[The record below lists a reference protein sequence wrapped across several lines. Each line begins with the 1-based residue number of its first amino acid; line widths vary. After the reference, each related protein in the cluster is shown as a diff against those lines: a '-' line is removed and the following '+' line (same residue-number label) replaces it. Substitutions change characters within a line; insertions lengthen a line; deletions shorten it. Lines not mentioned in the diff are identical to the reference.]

1 MVNEFHNLE
10 LLCTPPQLVPPHG
23 SLVNQGCTLP
33 GAVPGSNVV
42 NGEAYLQVQLNYSY
56 SHLWRNIGIIF
67 AFWAFFILMTLIG
80 MEMILKPIKGGGTVN
95 VYRKGAAP
103 TSRQQLS
110 RGNAP
115 TDEEAQ
121 QSEPVIQ
128 SGKER
133 DYQAE
138 DESYEIAKSSTIFT
152 WSGVRYVI
160 NIKGDQK
167 LLLDDV
173 KGYVK
178 PGRLTALVGGI
189 KPFDFSANN
198 RVWCW

>member
-10 LLCTPPQLVPPHG
+10 LLCTPPQLVPPYG
-23 SLVNQGCTLP
+23 SHINQGCTLP
-33 GAVPGSNVV
+33 GAVSGSSVV
-42 NGEAYLQVQLNYSY
+42 NGEAYLQAQLNYSY

-67 AFWAFFILMTLIG
+67 AFWVFFVSMTLIG
-80 MEMILKPIKGGGTVN
+80 MEMTLKPPKGGGNVN
-95 VYRKGAAP
+95 VYKKGSAP
-103 TSRQQLS
+103 ISPQQLL

-128 SGKER
+128 RGKER
-133 DYQAE
+133 DYPAE
-138 DESYEIAKSSTIFT
+138 EVSYGIAKSHTVFT

-160 NIKGDQK
+160 NTKEDK
-167 LLLDDV
+167 KVLLDDV

-178 PGRLTALVGGI
+178 PGRLTALLGGI
-189 KPFDFSANN
+189 KSSDFQ
-198 RVWCW
+198 R